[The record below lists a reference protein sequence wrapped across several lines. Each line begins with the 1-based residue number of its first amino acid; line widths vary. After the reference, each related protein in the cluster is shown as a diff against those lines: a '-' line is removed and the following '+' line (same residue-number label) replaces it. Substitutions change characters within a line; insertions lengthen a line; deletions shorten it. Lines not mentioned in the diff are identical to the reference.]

1 MKNKK
6 LILGGSIILGGGLF
20 AYFFLRKKPTSLSDI
35 KPELK
40 TANNL
45 PIQKDVLE
53 TTVVQKDTTKEEF
66 DMYYKTYR
74 NIKQQIV
81 NKDKPI
87 VLSGIINRS
96 IRERMMKIKEA
107 QRDKE
112 LESLRSDLLD
122 YEQKIIDLGYTP
134 TGRGTFVKT
143 GAGVTTSVKTGGFFR
158 RS

>member
-53 TTVVQKDTTKEEF
+53 TSVVQKDTTKEEF

-74 NIKQQIV
+74 NIKQKIV
-81 NKDKPI
+81 DKDKPI
-87 VLSGIINRS
+87 GRGSMITSHWNIYKKS
-96 IRERMMKIKEA
+96 AEA
-107 QRDKE
+107 KRDKE

-122 YEQKIIDLGYTP
+122 YEQKIIDLGYSP

-143 GAGVTTSVKTGGFFR
+143 GGIFKK
-158 RS
+158 

>member
-53 TTVVQKDTTKEEF
+53 TSVVAKDTTKDEF
-66 DMYYKTYR
+66 NMYYKTYR
-74 NIKQQIV
+74 EIRQKV
-81 NKDKPI
+81 VELEKPI
-87 VLSGIINRS
+87 KHPFPNNKFAVARAEERRD
-96 IRERMMKIKEA
+96 RELTALR
-107 QRDKE
+107 RD
-112 LESLRSDLLD
+112 LVD

-134 TGRGTFVKT
+134 TSRGTFIK
-143 GAGVTTSVKTGGFFR
+143 R
-158 RS
+158 

>member
-6 LILGGSIILGGGLF
+6 LILGVSIILGGGLF
-20 AYFFLRKKPTSLSDI
+20 AYFFLRKEPTPLSDI

-53 TTVVQKDTTKEEF
+53 TSVVQKDTTKEEF

-81 NKDKPI
+81 QKDKP
-87 VLSGIINRS
+87 VSQFGGKYHVARL
-96 IRERMMKIKEA
+96 ETK
-107 QRDKE
+107 RDKE
-112 LESLRSDLLD
+112 LESLRSDLVD

-134 TGRGTFVKT
+134 TGRGTFVKI
-143 GAGVTTSVKTGGFFR
+143 GA
-158 RS
+158 

>member
-20 AYFFLRKKPTSLSDI
+20 AYFFLRKEPTSLSDI

-40 TANNL
+40 TADNL

-53 TTVVQKDTTKEEF
+53 TSVVQKDTTKEEF

-74 NIKQQIV
+74 DINQKIVKLEKSADWYKYEDKQH
-81 NKDKPI
+81 DY
-87 VLSGIINRS
+87 GDRRR
-96 IRERMMKIKEA
+96 IREINE
-107 QRDKE
+107 E
-112 LESLRSDLLD
+112 LTSLRTDLLD

-143 GAGVTTSVKTGGFFR
+143 GAVKTIGFFKR
-158 RS
+158 

>member
-20 AYFFLRKKPTSLSDI
+20 AYFFLRKKPTSLSNI

-53 TTVVQKDTTKEEF
+53 TSVVAKDTTKDEF
-66 DMYYKTYR
+66 NMYYKTYR
-74 NIKQQIV
+74 EIRQKV
-81 NKDKPI
+81 VELEKPI
-87 VLSGIINRS
+87 KHIFPNNKFAVARAEERRD
-96 IRERMMKIKEA
+96 RELTALR
-107 QRDKE
+107 RD
-112 LESLRSDLLD
+112 LVD

-134 TGRGTFVKT
+134 TSRGTFIK
-143 GAGVTTSVKTGGFFR
+143 R
-158 RS
+158 

>member
-20 AYFFLRKKPTSLSDI
+20 AYFFLRKEPTSLSDI

-40 TANNL
+40 TADNL

-53 TTVVQKDTTKEEF
+53 TSVVQKDTTKEEF

-74 NIKQQIV
+74 NIKQKIV
-81 NKDKPI
+81 ELEKPI
-87 VLSGIINRS
+87 KHPFPNNKFAVERALDRKH
-96 IRERMMKIKEA
+96 RELNSAR
-107 QRDKE
+107 RD
-112 LESLRSDLLD
+112 LVD

-143 GAGVTTSVKTGGFFR
+143 GAGVTNSVKTSGFFR
-158 RS
+158 R

>member
-20 AYFFLRKKPTSLSDI
+20 AYFFLRKKPTPLSDI

-53 TTVVQKDTTKEEF
+53 TSVVAKDTTKDEF
-66 DMYYKTYR
+66 NMYYKTYR
-74 NIKQQIV
+74 EIRQKV
-81 NKDKPI
+81 VELEKPI
-87 VLSGIINRS
+87 KHPFPNNKFAVARAEERRD
-96 IRERMMKIKEA
+96 RELTALR
-107 QRDKE
+107 RD
-112 LESLRSDLLD
+112 LVD

-134 TGRGTFVKT
+134 TSRGTFIK
-143 GAGVTTSVKTGGFFR
+143 R
-158 RS
+158 

>member
-6 LILGGSIILGGGLF
+6 LILGASIILGGGLF

-40 TANNL
+40 TANNS

-53 TTVVQKDTTKEEF
+53 TSVVAKDTTKDEF
-66 DMYYKTYR
+66 NMYYKTYR
-74 NIKQQIV
+74 NIKQQIIQ
-81 NKDKPI
+81 KDKPI
-87 VLSGIINRS
+87 EVSPIFRGSNRESIIKS
-96 IRERMMKIKEA
+96 KKA
-107 QRDKE
+107 QRDRE
-112 LESLRSDLLD
+112 LQSLRNDLLD

-143 GAGVTTSVKTGGFFR
+143 GAGVTNSVKTGGFFR
-158 RS
+158 R

>member
-20 AYFFLRKKPTSLSDI
+20 AYFFLRKKPTPLSDI

-53 TTVVQKDTTKEEF
+53 TSVVAKDTTKDEF
-66 DMYYKTYR
+66 NMYYKTYR

-87 VLSGIINRS
+87 GRGSMPEFMWVSYKKTAEAKRD
-96 IRERMMKIKEA
+96 REL
-107 QRDKE
+107 D
-112 LESLRSDLLD
+112 SLRTDLLD

-134 TGRGTFVKT
+134 TGRGTFVK
-143 GAGVTTSVKTGGFFR
+143 R
-158 RS
+158 

>member
-53 TTVVQKDTTKEEF
+53 TSVVQKDTTKEEF

-74 NIKQQIV
+74 EIRQKV
-81 NKDKPI
+81 VELEKPI
-87 VLSGIINRS
+87 KHAFPNNKFQVGRDLEKRD
-96 IRERMMKIKEA
+96 RELTSAR
-107 QRDKE
+107 R
-112 LESLRSDLLD
+112 DLLD
-122 YEQKIIDLGYTP
+122 YEQKIIDLGYSP

-158 RS
+158 R